1 MEVADAL
8 SPDRSARTRADPPV
22 IRDVST
28 EAVLDRLRASL
39 AGRYEV
45 QRELGRGGFATVY
58 LASDVRHGRMVA
70 IKVLHP
76 ELIGTLQSERFLR
89 EIRVVAHLNHPHI
102 LPMLDSGE
110 ADGLLF
116 FAMPYVEG
124 ETLRDYLEREKQL
137 SIGEALRI
145 TGQIAD
151 GLAYAHSR
159 GLVHRDIKP
168 ENILLSSGHA
178 VVTDFGIGRAIDQS
192 SAERLTYTGMATG
205 SPAYMSPE
213 QWTASDRV
221 DGRADEYSLACVLYE
236 MLIGET
242 PFSGASAGALM
253 ARHNMSPVPSV
264 RLVRPNVPEAVDEAI
279 ARAMEKIPADRYPT
293 VTLFAEALAAAP
305 LPVRFTAEDPVA
317 ALAQRRV
324 SRKKLLF
331 TRARLGALA
340 VALLVAAL
348 GYYGYRSFSAATS
361 YTRLVV
367 LPFDNLGETTDAYLV
382 DGITGELTNKLS
394 GIASL
399 GVIARTSAVQ
409 YRNSRKTAREI
420 GRELQVQYLIEG
432 SVRRELPN
440 GHEGT
445 IHVNTRLVRTRDDT
459 QIWTQDYDVEGAD
472 VTDVQSQ
479 IAQRVADELDL
490 VLLGP
495 ERKRLASNATEDAQ
509 AYDSYLRGN
518 AYYERS
524 WSRPDV
530 EEAVKMYQKAVEVDP
545 DYALAYAKLA
555 QAHAWMHQLRYD
567 LSEDRLVAAKRAA
580 DRAVALDP
588 EAPEVHVALGLY
600 YYWGRTDYT
609 RAVQEFTIA
618 KDLQPSNALAF
629 RQIGNVQR
637 RQGRF
642 PEALDSYRR
651 AADLDPRSHQAWFN
665 LGETYLFVRNYVE
678 AARHLER
685 VTALAPEFLEGYVQ
699 RARLSISA
707 RGDLE
712 GAQRILRQAE
722 ERIAPTAWRAPML
735 DFARIIYHPNL
746 DEFLARIRPGAY
758 GLDSA
763 SYHVMKGTM
772 YLQLQRG
779 NQATAQFDS
788 GRVHLEQMR
797 KDQPDQAWIHGLLGI
812 AYAGLERADDAIR
825 SAERAE
831 QLLPVSKD
839 ALDGPEWVI
848 NLGLI
853 HAILGDEAKA
863 IDYYGRALSIPSWVS
878 SNSLRRDPVLA
889 ALNRNP
895 DFQRLLASRQ

>member
-1 MEVADAL
+1 
-8 SPDRSARTRADPPV
+8 
-22 IRDVST
+22 VST

-124 ETLRDYLEREKQL
+124 ETLRDYLAREQQL
-137 SIGEALRI
+137 PISEALRI
-145 TGQIAD
+145 TAEIAD

-168 ENILLSSGHA
+168 ENVLLSSGHA

-192 SAERLTYTGMATG
+192 AAERLTYTGMATG

-236 MLIGET
+236 MLVGET
-242 PFSGASAGALM
+242 PFSGASASALM

-293 VTLFAEALAAAP
+293 VALFAEALAAAP
-305 LPVRFTAEDPVA
+305 PPVRVTAEDPVA
-317 ALAQRRV
+317 ALAHRRA
-324 SRKKLLF
+324 SGKKSAF
-331 TRARLGALA
+331 TRARLGIVAA
-340 VALLVAAL
+340 ALLIAAL
-348 GYYGYRSFSAATS
+348 GYSAYRYFSADVR

-367 LPFDNLGETTDAYLV
+367 LPFDNRGDSSDAYLV

-399 GVIARTSAVQ
+399 GVIARTSAIQ
-409 YRNSRKTAREI
+409 YRNHRKTAREI
-420 GRELQVQYLIEG
+420 GRELDVQYLIEG
-432 SVRRELPN
+432 SVERELPN

-445 IHVNTRLVRTRDDT
+445 IRVNAILVRTRDDT
-459 QIWTQDYDVEGAD
+459 QIWTQDYTAEAGD

-495 ERKRLASNATEDAQ
+495 ERQRLAERATDDAQ

-518 AYYERS
+518 EYYERS
-524 WSRPDV
+524 WSRSDV
-530 EEAVKMYQKAVEVDP
+530 ESAVQMYERAVEIDP
-545 DYALAYAKLA
+545 EYALAHARLA
-555 QAHAWMHQLRYD
+555 QAHAWMHRLDYD
-567 LSEDRLVAAKRAA
+567 LREDRLVAAKRAA
-580 DRAVALDP
+580 DRAAALDP
-588 EAPEVHVALGLY
+588 DLPDAHVALGLY
-600 YYWGRTDYT
+600 YYWGRRDYDKAINEFT
-609 RAVQEFTIA
+609 RA
-618 KDLQPSNALAF
+618 LQLEPSNAQAL
-629 RQIGNVQR
+629 RQVGNVRR

-642 PEALDSYRR
+642 DEAIKSYQRS
-651 AADLDPRSHQAWFN
+651 ADLDPRSHQAWFN
-665 LGETYLFVRNYVE
+665 LGETLLFTHQYD
-678 AARHLER
+678 AARVHLDR
-685 VTALAPEFLEGYVQ
+685 VTALAPEFLEGYIQ
-699 RARLSISA
+699 RARVVINAS
-707 RGDLE
+707 GDLA
-712 GAQRILRQAE
+712 GARRILREAE
-722 ERIAPTAWRAPML
+722 ERIPPAAWRSTML
-735 DFARIIYHPNL
+735 DFSRIIHHPEL
-746 DEFLARIRPGAY
+746 DDLLERIRPGMY
-758 GLDSA
+758 GLDST
-763 SYHVMKGTM
+763 SYHHLKGTM
-772 YLQLQRG
+772 LLQLDRIG
-779 NQATAQFDS
+779 PASVQFDS
-788 GRVHLEQMR
+788 ARRRLERIRQ
-797 KDQPDQAWIHGLLGI
+797 DLPDQAWVYGQLGV
-812 AYAGLERADDAIR
+812 AYAVLKRPDDAVR
-825 SAERAE
+825 AAERGM
-831 QLLPVSKD
+831 QLQSPSGD
-839 ALDGPEWVI
+839 AFDGPERLTTLALVHAL
-848 NLGLI
+848 LGNDET
-853 HAILGDEAKA
+853 AIE
-863 IDYYGRALSIPSWVS
+863 YYTQVLAMPSWVS
-878 SNSLRRDPVLA
+878 ASSLRVEPLLGRL
-889 ALNRNP
+889 RTNP
-895 DFQRLLASRQ
+895 AFQRLVEAPR